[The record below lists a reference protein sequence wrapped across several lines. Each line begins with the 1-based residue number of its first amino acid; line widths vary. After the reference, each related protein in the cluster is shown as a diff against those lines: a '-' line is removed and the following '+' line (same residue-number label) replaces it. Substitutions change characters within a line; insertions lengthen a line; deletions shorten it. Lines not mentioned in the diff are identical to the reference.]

1 MPEYEA
7 ASTALI
13 DGSGSRSRG
22 DGLDGGGRSGR
33 LGLGIVLGRL
43 AHGRRGRGRRCHARG
58 GLCRTGKGFG
68 RGFGRGCCGRFRRR
82 LPPGTLLLRCIRLL
96 CSSQSHEL
104 LHIFPG
110 LFRYLFRRFARAA
123 TLAFGLSFLV
133 VRLGRSGCDV
143 FAFGSFLLGVFARTT
158 RLAPFGVPVFRR
170 FLFFLP
176 DAGYTD
182 SLLVEYF
189 VNKFLF
195 GH

>member
-1 MPEYEA
+1 MDSMA
-7 ASTALI
+7 
-13 DGSGSRSRG
+13 
-22 DGLDGGGRSGR
+22 GGGAGVSGLASSLAGSLTGVVGGETVPR
-33 LGLGIVLGRL
+33 AGWSLPDGEGLWQGLWQGMLWTFSPPASARHSPSPL
-43 AHGRRGRGRRCHARG
+43 HLSPLQQPEPRAAAH
-58 GLCRTGKGFG
+58 L
-68 RGFGRGCCGRFRRR
+68 
-82 LPPGTLLLRCIRLL
+82 
-96 CSSQSHEL
+96 
-104 LHIFPG
+104 PG